1 MEYDELIDEYNY
13 LLTEYEDLKLQYE
26 TLQEEYDVLQE
37 KNDNTVIDIKGTTS
51 VLVIIIIVLFFAWL
65 YEKGKKIMNVNEKFE
80 KDLKE
85 LKDKTKKITLSK
97 DFKENLIKKL
107 DEEFND
113 TK

>member
-1 MEYDELIDEYNY
+1 
-13 LLTEYEDLKLQYE
+13 
-26 TLQEEYDVLQE
+26 
-37 KNDNTVIDIKGTTS
+37 
-51 VLVIIIIVLFFAWL
+51 
-65 YEKGKKIMNVNEKFE
+65 MNVDEKFE

-85 LKDKTKKITLSK
+85 IKDKIKKITLSK

>member
-1 MEYDELIDEYNY
+1 
-13 LLTEYEDLKLQYE
+13 
-26 TLQEEYDVLQE
+26 
-37 KNDNTVIDIKGTTS
+37 
-51 VLVIIIIVLFFAWL
+51 
-65 YEKGKKIMNVNEKFE
+65 MNVDERFE

-85 LKDKTKKITLSK
+85 IKDKTNKITLSK

>member
-1 MEYDELIDEYNY
+1 
-13 LLTEYEDLKLQYE
+13 
-26 TLQEEYDVLQE
+26 
-37 KNDNTVIDIKGTTS
+37 
-51 VLVIIIIVLFFAWL
+51 
-65 YEKGKKIMNVNEKFE
+65 MNVDERFE

-85 LKDKTKKITLSK
+85 IKDKIKKITLSK

>member
-1 MEYDELIDEYNY
+1 
-13 LLTEYEDLKLQYE
+13 
-26 TLQEEYDVLQE
+26 
-37 KNDNTVIDIKGTTS
+37 
-51 VLVIIIIVLFFAWL
+51 
-65 YEKGKKIMNVNEKFE
+65 MNVDKKFE

-85 LKDKTKKITLSK
+85 IKDKIKKITLSK